1 MGQIGILFDID
12 HTLVVDNK
20 LERVAFLHLLEDVID
35 DGGRAL
41 GSLSEESEAIDA
53 LLAKQR
59 SGGCSIDD
67 AVRTFVAERG
77 VEARQRYVDRFRA
90 KALRMVE
97 DFVVPAP
104 DAKRTLTEL
113 EARGYAVAV
122 LTNGWNPLQRR
133 KAERAGFTGTV
144 LASGDMGIQKPDP
157 RVFTAAAAELGLSP
171 ADTWYVGDDPSS
183 DIVGALRAGLR
194 AIWLDCEGAPY
205 PRGLPPPTA
214 RVAALADLLALLPTP
229 LSAR

>member
-1 MGQIGILFDID
+1 MGQIGIVFDID

-59 SGGCSIDD
+59 SGICSIDD
-67 AVRTFVAERG
+67 AVRTFVTERG
-77 VEARQRYVDRFRA
+77 VDARQQYVERFRA

-104 DAKRTLTEL
+104 DAKRTLAEL

-144 LASGDMGIQKPDP
+144 LASGDMGIQKPDS

-171 ADTWYVGDDPSS
+171 AQTWYVGDDPSA

-194 AIWLDCEGAPY
+194 AIWIDNEGKLY
-205 PRGLPPPTA
+205 PGDIPPPTA
-214 RVAALADLLALLPTP
+214 RVAALAGLLDLLPTP
-229 LSAR
+229 LPAR